1 MNRTIVGWVVVLAC
15 AAAGCNPRV
24 ELRLE
29 PVSKDVL
36 ARHTT
41 TVPPRDTDLPCVVRV
56 SIPDRLIGREDT
68 LLEHARMGKHYRYQ
82 AREVYQQAFQAAAD
96 RMFER
101 ADPAVWES
109 FTLEVTLPQSL
120 LTAGSSS
127 ARYRAGCRVVL
138 RTPADKE
145 IYSYDLSAAT
155 VSAFDGATVPQAV
168 WDAAYTMANEYLAKA
183 SRQRYPDPPPPGV
196 TVECDIKLLTMK
208 GVHKGNAGRKVPSN
222 GYRKIAEKL
231 ADDLVASLAAG
242 QTVKVGVLPLGNN
255 GALAK
260 QNDLGSAFS
269 GMLETALARHK
280 GRITLIE
287 RARLSALLDEHDLK
301 IAQLIDAPEKTLQQ
315 TQPKIA
321 GVDLLL
327 TGQIS
332 VIKLR

>member
-1 MNRTIVGWVVVLAC
+1 MYRTTVVWMGVLVCIV
-15 AAAGCNPRV
+15 AGCNPRV
-24 ELRLE
+24 DLRLE
-29 PVSKDVL
+29 PVTKDVL
-36 ARHTT
+36 ARHATA
-41 TVPPRDTDLPCVVRV
+41 VSPRDTDLPCVVRV
-56 SIPDRLIGREDT
+56 NVPDRLIGREDT
-68 LLEHARMGKHYRYQ
+68 LLEHARMGKHYRYP

-101 ADPAVWES
+101 AAPAVWES
-109 FTLEVTLPQSL
+109 FTLEVNLPRSL
-120 LTAGSSS
+120 LTVESGS
-127 ARYRAGCRVVL
+127 ARYNAGCRVVL

-145 IYSYDLSAAT
+145 IYSYDLAAAT
-155 VSAFDGATVPQAV
+155 VSSFDEATVPQAV
-168 WDAAYTMANEYLAKA
+168 WDAAYKMASEYLATA
-183 SRQRYPDPPPPGV
+183 SRQRYPDPPPP
-196 TVECDIKLLTMK
+196 TVSVQCDVKLLTMK

-231 ADDLVASLAAG
+231 ADDLVASLGAG
-242 QTVKVGVLPLGNN
+242 QTVTVGVVPLGNN

-280 GRITLIE
+280 GRITLVE

-301 IAQLIDAPEKTLQQ
+301 IAQLVDAPEKTLQQ